1 MAATFET
8 FVRAARG
15 SDAPALADLQLGC
28 WQEAYSGVL
37 PAESLA
43 AMAAGRDEI
52 VERWRAS
59 AADPPGP
66 RYHVLVAVDGGT
78 ELVGAAAVGP
88 AEESPDLNP
97 AAVGELL
104 VLQVAAAHRRSGNGS
119 RLLAASV
126 DHLREDG
133 FVHAVLWVD
142 DADGATAALLL
153 ASGWA
158 PDGTT
163 RTLDLDADGAVLV
176 HQARWH
182 TDLSPSADSDP
193 PSTTAPSSTTAPP
206 PEQEDRP

>member
-1 MAATFET
+1 MAPTPES

-28 WQEAYSGVL
+28 WQVAYADLL

-43 AMAAGRDEI
+43 AMAAGREEI

-104 VLQVAAAHRRSGNGS
+104 VLQVAAAHHRAGHGS

-133 FVHAVLWVD
+133 FVSAVLWVD
-142 DADGATAALLL
+142 ADDAATAGLLR
-153 ASGWA
+153 ASGWG

-163 RTLDLDADGAVLV
+163 RTLDLDGDGAVLV

-182 TDLSPSADSDP
+182 TDLTPSPD
-193 PSTTAPSSTTAPP
+193 TAPP

>member
-1 MAATFET
+1 MAATPES

-28 WQEAYSGVL
+28 WQEAYAGVL
-37 PAESLA
+37 PAGSLA
-43 AMAAGRDEI
+43 AMADRREEI
-52 VERWRAS
+52 VEQWRAS

-66 RYHVLVAVDGGT
+66 RYHVLVAVAGGT
-78 ELVGAAAVGP
+78 ELVGSAALGP

-104 VLQVAAAHRRSGNGS
+104 VLQVAAAHRRAGHGS
-119 RLLAASV
+119 RLLAAGV

-133 FVHAVLWVD
+133 FVRGLLWVD
-142 DADGATAALLL
+142 DTDLATAGLLR

-163 RTLDLDADGAVLV
+163 RTLDLDGDGAVLV
-176 HQARWH
+176 RQARWH
-182 TDLSPSADSDP
+182 TDL
-193 PSTTAPSSTTAPP
+193 T
-206 PEQEDRP
+206 EQED